1 MRLEIEI
8 DGCLREVT
16 VERIPGTPGRFRVS
30 WEGCTRLVDARRL
43 DQDASTLSIVLLDG
57 QPTSHEVRLVE
68 TDQESELTVDV
79 DGALVHAVVNG
90 SRSGSTRPDGGH
102 TGVQGARRI
111 IAPMPGK
118 IVRVLV
124 QPGDVVV
131 ARQPL
136 VVVEAMKM
144 ENELVATRPGTVKEV
159 AVREGMSV
167 DAGRLVVVIE

>member
-8 DGCLREVT
+8 AGCLREVT
-16 VERIPGTPGRFRVS
+16 VEQIPGAPGRFRVT
-30 WEGCTRLVDARRL
+30 WEGRTRLVDARRL
-43 DQDASTLSIVLLDG
+43 DQDASMLSMVLLDG
-57 QPTSHEVRLVE
+57 QPTSHEARLVE
-68 TDQESELTVDV
+68 TDQENELAVDI

-90 SRSGSTRPDGGH
+90 NRSGSQPGGGH
-102 TGVQGARRI
+102 TGVQGAKRI
-111 IAPMPGK
+111 IVPMPGK

-124 QPGDVVV
+124 QPGDVVG

-167 DAGRLVVVIE
+167 EAGRLVVVIE